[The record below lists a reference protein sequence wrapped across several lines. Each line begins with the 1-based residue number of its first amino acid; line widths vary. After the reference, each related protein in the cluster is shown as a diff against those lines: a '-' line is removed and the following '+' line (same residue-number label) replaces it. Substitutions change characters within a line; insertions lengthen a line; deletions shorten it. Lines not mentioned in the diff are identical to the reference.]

1 MKKYR
6 TKSRIAF
13 AAEQT
18 AAEPGFTLI
27 ELSIVLVIIG
37 LIVGGVLVGQ
47 DLIRAA
53 EVRATI
59 AQIEKY
65 NTAVNTFRGKYD
77 ALPGDMNAASAT
89 TFGFSARGASPGMG
103 DGNGVIEG
111 SVGGNGDGF
120 IQGGETLAFWTDLSV
135 GCVTS
140 TGCAAPL
147 NINLVDGS
155 FSTATPAAAAPSIA
169 ATALSSYFPAAKLGR
184 GNYVYVYS
192 TNGTNYFGISDLTS
206 TASGVMTSGVSMTA
220 QQAYNIDKKVD
231 DGFPTTG
238 SVTAVYDAGDPGEN
252 GTATTTAHTASPAAA
267 TDCYDSTA
275 TPAYGLATN
284 NGNGANC
291 ALSFRFQ

>member
-1 MKKYR
+1 MPQHRHSPSSNLKK
-6 TKSRIAF
+6 K
-13 AAEQT
+13 EQ
-18 AAEPGFTLI
+18 GFTLI

-59 AQIEKY
+59 SQIEKY
-65 NTAVNTFRGKYD
+65 NTAVNTFRGKYN
-77 ALPGDMNAASAT
+77 ALPGDINASTAT
-89 TFGFSARGASPGMG
+89 AFGFTARGTTAGEG

-111 SVGGNGDGF
+111 FSGTTGNGFLQDG
-120 IQGGETLAFWTDLSV
+120 ENLSFWTDLSV
-135 GCVTS
+135 GNTTS
-140 TGCAAPL
+140 ASAM

-155 FSTATPAAAAPSIA
+155 FSTYTSPTVTAPSI
-169 ATALSSYFPAAKLGR
+169 TASTASSYYPAAKLGR

-192 TNGTNYFGISDLTS
+192 TNGVNYFGVAPITTS
-206 TASGVMTSGVSMTA
+206 SGTASIAASMTV
-220 QQAYNIDKKVD
+220 QQGYNIDKKVD

-238 SVTAVYDAGDPGEN
+238 NVTATA
-252 GTATTTAHTASPAAA
+252 GTASTENAAA
-267 TDCYDSTA
+267 VAVNGASADSATSCYNSASNT
-275 TPAYGLATN
+275 YSLNQN